1 MIPIQIVFQWAASG
15 LSVLSLDYK
24 YTAGE
29 FVNKKAFEEKGRRV
43 LHAVQT
49 ILQENIGFIVA
60 LFLLNY
66 TTTAWSLWNQD
77 KLEVM
82 VCYGFSLFFA
92 AFAVAALVQILYN
105 PVLKRLVKLAL
116 LAVTGSIFVVEFF
129 AMYNYNILIGAGI
142 VNSIFET
149 NYREAVEFLEMYVG
163 PGEVI
168 GAAGLVAALYYC
180 KARFFTDGKR
190 PRGGQPNRVSL
201 GLLALGFVYTVRMA
215 LVYGE
220 VFTDNQ
226 YIPLQRAYA
235 SAQVALK
242 NIEAYNTLA
251 KKLNDEIT
259 LTENKGKIKNI
270 VWIMGESTNRNHM
283 GLYGYALPTTPRLK
297 KRRDDGELLVFEDVI
312 SPHSTTIA
320 SLSKLFTFCDYESE
334 KEWYEYS
341 NLINVMNAAGYK
353 TFWLSNQESSG
364 IWGNVAQLFAGH
376 SQVRA
381 FTRIRES
388 REDYGVE
395 DGELFPVIDK
405 ALAQRGEK
413 NFFVIHLM
421 GAHGAY
427 YNRYPY
433 AFTKFSAKD
442 IPLDVCEDKKAV
454 VAQYDNAVYYNDYVV
469 DEILKRFEKEE
480 TLVLYLSDHGEAV
493 YDENGFAGHIEEN
506 PNRHMIEIP
515 MLFWGSPSFRQKY
528 PEKIERIRAAL
539 DRPYMTDDVMHT
551 LLDLIDVKT
560 AEFDPKKSVVND
572 EFDASRK
579 RIFNEKDYDRQIRC
593 GDPSAAEP
601 ALE

>member
-1 MIPIQIVFQWAASG
+1 M
-15 LSVLSLDYK
+15 
-24 YTAGE
+24 AGE
-29 FVNKKAFEEKGRRV
+29 FVDRKALAEKGRRI
-43 LHAVQT
+43 LHGIQT
-49 ILQENIGFIVA
+49 VLQENFGFILM

-92 AFAVAALVQILYN
+92 AFAVAALVQVLYN
-105 PVLKRLVKLAL
+105 PVLKRLVQLAL
-116 LAVTGSIFVVEFF
+116 LAVTGSIFAVEFF

-149 NYREAVEFLEMYVG
+149 NYREAVEFLQMYVG
-163 PGEVI
+163 PGEMI
-168 GAAGLVAALYYC
+168 GLSGAIAALYYC
-180 KARFFTDGKR
+180 KARFFTAGRR

-220 VFTDNQ
+220 VFTDHQ

-251 KKLNDEIT
+251 EKLNDEIV
-259 LTENKGKIKNI
+259 LTENRGKIKNI

-283 GLYGYALPTTPRLK
+283 GLYGYALPTTPLLE

-395 DGELFPVIDK
+395 DGELFPLIDQ
-405 ALAQRGEK
+405 ALTQRGEK

-433 AFTKFSAKD
+433 AFSKFGAKD
-442 IPLDVCEDKKAV
+442 IPLDVSEDKKAV

-469 DEILKRFEKEE
+469 DEILKRFEKDE

-515 MLFWGSPSFRQKY
+515 MMLWGSPSFRQNY

-539 DRPYMTDDVMHT
+539 ERPYMTDDVMHT
-551 LLDLIDVKT
+551 LLDLIDIKT
-560 AEFDPKKSVVND
+560 AQFDPKKSVISD
-572 EFDASRK
+572 AFDASRK